1 MLKVAFVLGNGRSRL
16 SANLNDLK
24 KHGKIYGCN
33 ALYRDFLPD
42 YLIAVD
48 TKMVLELTNN
58 HIQNKVEVWTNVS
71 AKHRQYNGIHL
82 FNPSRG
88 WSSGPT
94 ALLLAAQHGYDEI
107 YILGFDYLGINEK
120 FNNVYADTKN
130 YKKSTDNAT
139 FYGNW
144 QRQTETVIREFSHQK
159 FIRVIEKDQYIP
171 PWKNINNL
179 THMTYSDF
187 NISFNSNE
195 RIIL

>member
-58 HIQNKVEVWTNVS
+58 HIQNKTEVWTNINS
-71 AKHRQYNGIHL
+71 RHKQYNGIHF

-94 ALLLAAQHGYDEI
+94 ALLLSAQHGYDEI

-120 FNNVYADTKN
+120 FNNVYSDTKN

-171 PWKNINNL
+171 PWKNVNNL

-187 NISFNSNE
+187 NTCFNGNQ

>member
-58 HIQNKVEVWTNVS
+58 HVQNQTEVWTNFS
-71 AKHRQYNGIHL
+71 AKHRNYNGVHF

-94 ALLLAAQHGYDEI
+94 ALLLSAQHGYDEI

-139 FYGNW
+139 FFGNW

-159 FIRVIEKDQYIP
+159 FIRVIEKDQYVP

-187 NISFNSNE
+187 NVSFNGNQ

>member
-159 FIRVIEKDQYIP
+159 FVRVIEKDQYIP

-179 THMTYSDF
+179 THMTYIDF